1 MQETV
6 KKRAWV
12 KDAAIIFLAVMLVLT
27 FFSNTILNRSL
38 PEAATVTIRPDSI
51 DSKVRISGTATAKEN
66 YDVILDQT
74 RKVLSVAVKVG
85 QQVSTGDVLFTLE
98 PGSSTELEEAQRT
111 LRDAQLAYQRAL
123 INAEGAED
131 CTEQK
136 RAVTRAQNAVTDA
149 EAAVADA
156 KADVDEAQAVVDEKQ
171 AVVDEKQA
179 KYDALPDMSAAIE
192 TKEDEVKTAED
203 TVKNAQ
209 REVDKAQT
217 GVNNSSDGSGGG
229 YGGGAS
235 QSMYDAKTAAEA
247 ALNQA
252 KADLNAAHLA
262 YDADYKLLE
271 ADAQTAIAI
280 DVETKYNESHPGG
293 TPFADLSEDE
303 KKAEIAKYA
312 SSLSYYLSEAA
323 NALPETDPKRV
334 AYEKIQA
341 AEEAYA
347 AAKASYDSAVAA
359 INDAN
364 SNTGDYYEP
373 PKNYDGK
380 THSWWISELA
390 KRQTALETA
399 QDALEDRQ
407 DELQD
412 LKDAQAKRDAA
423 KTELD
428 AANLELKTAED
439 GKKAAETAVR
449 AAENGVKDAQ
459 DNVQAAQD
467 ALADAIVAAGKQSRL
482 EALDLQEMQTGIAD
496 AQARVDELSGGDT
509 STEIKSKVNG
519 TVMSLTL
526 SAGHEAKAGDV
537 VATIEVPDLGY
548 SMIVAVTNEQARLL
562 HVGDTAK
569 ISNFYWGA
577 STTAEITSIRPDPK
591 NPQTGKQL
599 TFELTGDVTAGSTY
613 NFSIGEKNANYDM
626 VVPNSAVR
634 KDANGD
640 FILIITAKNSPLGN
654 RYYATRVGVEIVAS
668 DDFNSAIKGALEGY
682 ETVITTT
689 SNNAPVANGD
699 QVRLADVN
707 KGETTM

>member
-38 PEAATVTIRPDSI
+38 PEAATVTIHPDSI

-98 PGSSTELEEAQRT
+98 PGSSAELGEAQRT

-252 KADLNAAHLA
+252 KADLNAANKTYGTS
-262 YDADYKLLE
+262 YDALKTEAKTQIANDYN
-271 ADAQTAIAI
+271 TANPGSTF
-280 DVETKYNESHPGG
+280 ET
-293 TPFADLSEDE
+293 LSEEDQNRIYND
-303 KKAEIAKYA
+303 KLASYMQKIAEGK
-312 SSLSYYLSEAA
+312 
-323 NALPETDPKRV
+323 DPMDILRV
-334 AYEKIQA
+334 AYEEIQA
-341 AEEAYA
+341 AEAARDAAQEAYDA
-347 AAKASYDSAVAA
+347 AVAA

-364 SNTGDYYEP
+364 SNTGDYYDP

-449 AAENGVKDAQ
+449 TAENGVKDAQ

-467 ALADAIVAAGKQSRL
+467 ALADAIAAAGKQSRL

-509 STEIKSKVNG
+509 ATEVTSKVNG

-599 TFELTGDVTAGSTY
+599 TFDLTGDVTAGSTY

-689 SNNAPVANGD
+689 SNNAPVASGD

-707 KGETTM
+707 KGDTTM